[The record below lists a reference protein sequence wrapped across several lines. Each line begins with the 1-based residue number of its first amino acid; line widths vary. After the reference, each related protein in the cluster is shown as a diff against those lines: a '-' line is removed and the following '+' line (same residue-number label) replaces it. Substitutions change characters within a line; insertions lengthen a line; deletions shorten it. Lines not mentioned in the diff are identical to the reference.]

1 MKGESKKRFRQNKTK
16 QNKRLKKSL
25 NIQLYKT
32 MKNEIKMTNSGIPAR
47 RQAGMPETMEKK
59 YTKDFSPIH

>member
-32 MKNEIKMTNSGIPAR
+32 MKNEIKMTNSGIY
-47 RQAGMPETMEKK
+47 AGDYGEEI
-59 YTKDFSPIH
+59 YEGL